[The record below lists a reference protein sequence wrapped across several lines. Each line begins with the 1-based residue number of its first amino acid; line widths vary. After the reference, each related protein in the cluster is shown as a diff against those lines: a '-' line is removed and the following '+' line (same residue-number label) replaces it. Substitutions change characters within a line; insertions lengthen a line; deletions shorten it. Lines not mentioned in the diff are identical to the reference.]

1 MFRLQSFQTVGKQFR
16 QAMAMQQ
23 IAKRSISAS
32 AVRPSA
38 LRDPF
43 FRDPIDLWLYDPL
56 RPMRRM
62 LRRTSGPFAMLD
74 HFFDDR
80 WVPQVRDNAAKLGV
94 DEKGNFTYSVDTS
107 GYRPEELNVSIEGD
121 EVVIQGEHQE
131 TVDDETVHRQFVR
144 RVRIPD
150 GFQKEGLKCAMDDA
164 CRMCVTAPKAGAE
177 PAAERRSIPIEV
189 KAKAIDEK
197 K

>member
-1 MFRLQSFQTVGKQFR
+1 MSGSTALSPVEQALWLGQPAQADVLPALALAVPGQFSLAFSAFSHFSQNVPFAIFSNCWQTVSTGNVN
-16 QAMAMQQ
+16 A
-23 IAKRSISAS
+23 
-32 AVRPSA
+32 
-38 LRDPF
+38 
-43 FRDPIDLWLYDPL
+43 
-56 RPMRRM
+56 
-62 LRRTSGPFAMLD
+62 TNCET
-74 HFFDDR
+74 
-80 WVPQVRDNAAKLGV
+80 VRDNAAKLGI

-121 EVVIQGEHQE
+121 EVVIQGEHKE
-131 TVDDETVHRQFVR
+131 TVEDETVHRQFVR